1 MENLPAMQETWVGFP
16 GWEDSPGEEN
26 GNPLQYS
33 GLENFMDRGYS
44 PWGHKEWDTTERLTL
59 SLFHCETLS
68 LFHFISFIITS
79 VASPLFKH

>member
-1 MENLPAMQETWVGFP
+1 MQETWVGFP

-44 PWGHKEWDTTERLTL
+44 PWGCKEWDMTEQLTL
-59 SLFHCETLS
+59 SLFH
-68 LFHFISFIITS
+68 IRNQN
-79 VASPLFKH
+79 